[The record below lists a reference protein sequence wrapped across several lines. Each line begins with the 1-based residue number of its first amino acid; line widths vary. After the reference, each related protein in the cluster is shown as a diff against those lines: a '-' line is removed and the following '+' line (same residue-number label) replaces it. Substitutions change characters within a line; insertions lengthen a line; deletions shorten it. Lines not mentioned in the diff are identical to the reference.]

1 MTLNDENGA
10 SGNNVVVTAASG
22 TGLSSAAGT
31 GSDRPGTTAGVSGA
45 TAQGGGNT
53 TGTGTNGG
61 NGANNNNN
69 INNNTGNSGN
79 GNSGGITLAA
89 TVPNG
94 GSNAIGN
101 TINNNN
107 LNSNITPAAATA
119 TALSNSGISINN
131 GNGQNG
137 KQPPQ
142 PGSLEK
148 RSTSSSGSGGAGANS
163 TTSANSSG
171 RYIIPKFFEIETLPP
186 LKDADPP
193 EREELFIQKLHQCC
207 VLFDFSEPLND
218 LKYKEIKRCALQEI
232 VEHLNNQSN
241 VITEAIYPEAF
252 NMVAINLFRTLP
264 PSSNPNGAEFDPEED
279 EPTLEVSWPHLQFVY
294 ELFLRFLESP
304 DFQPNVA
311 KRYIDHGF
319 ILNLLELFD
328 SEDPR
333 ERDFLKTVLHRVY
346 GKFLGLRAFI
356 RKQINNIF
364 YKFIYETEHH
374 NGIAELLEIL
384 GSIINGFA
392 LPLKE
397 EHKQF
402 LLKVLLP
409 LHKVKSLSVYHP
421 QLAYCVVQFLEKD
434 ASLTQP
440 VIKCLLKFWPKTHS
454 PKEVMFLNEFEEIL
468 DVIEPAEFQKV
479 MEPLFRQIAKCVS
492 SPHFQVAERALYYWN
507 NDYIMSLISENSKV
521 IMPIMFP
528 ALYSNSKS
536 HWNKT
541 IHGLIYNAI
550 KLFMEMNQLLFDE
563 CHRKYQA
570 EQEMEQEKLAQRE
583 TLWQQMEDLA
593 VRNSK
598 LTLNDEPS
606 SMAGSGEPGNPSRP
620 TSSNFS
626 HQQQHRQMNGMADG
640 RTTSSSGGA
649 APSSTV
655 YDRRSMQHSST

>member
-1 MTLNDENGA
+1 MPQPDRDSEGNNKMTMNDEGNGTA
-10 SGNNVVVTAASG
+10 GNNAVTNSANNNS
-22 TGLSSAAGT
+22 LST
-31 GSDRPGTTAGVSGA
+31 N
-45 TAQGGGNT
+45 NT
-53 TGTGTNGG
+53 TNGTNGG
-61 NGANNNNN
+61 GGGGGGGVTATGTGAPGSGVNNNGSKLNN
-69 INNNTGNSGN
+69 LDKRPGGGGSGNNNGSSN
-79 GNSGGITLAA
+79 GNSD
-89 TVPNG
+89 
-94 GSNAIGN
+94 
-101 TINNNN
+101 
-107 LNSNITPAAATA
+107 
-119 TALSNSGISINN
+119 
-131 GNGQNG
+131 
-137 KQPPQ
+137 
-142 PGSLEK
+142 
-148 RSTSSSGSGGAGANS
+148 SS
-163 TTSANSSG
+163 
-171 RYIIPKFFEIETLPP
+171 RFIIPKSNEIETLPQ
-186 LKDADPP
+186 LKDAPP
-193 EREELFIQKLHQCC
+193 NEREELFVQKLRQCC

-218 LKYKEIKRCALQEI
+218 LKYKEIKRCALQEM
-232 VEHLNNQSN
+232 VEYLSSQQQI
-241 VITEAIYPEAF
+241 ITEQIYPEAVQMF
-252 NMVAINLFRTLP
+252 AVNLFRTLP

-279 EPTLEVSWPHLQFVY
+279 EPTLEASWPHLQFVY

-304 DFQPNVA
+304 DFQPSVA

-434 ASLTQP
+434 PSLTQP

-454 PKEVMFLNEFEEIL
+454 PKEVMFLNELEEIL

-507 NDYIMSLISENSKV
+507 NEYIMSLISENSKV
-521 IMPIMFP
+521 ILPIMFP
-528 ALYSNSKS
+528 ALNSNSKT

-550 KLFMEMNQLLFDE
+550 KLFMEMNQKLFDE
-563 CHRKYQA
+563 CHRKFKA
-570 EQEMEQEKLAQRE
+570 EEQNEMEKLNRRE
-583 TLWQQMEDLA
+583 ELWQQVESLA
-593 VRNSK
+593 RQHPIYPK
-598 LTLNDEPS
+598 FALNDEDGS
-606 SMAGSGEPGNPSRP
+606 ASMASGGELVLAGATNSADKDKDSILGRSYA
-620 TSSNFS
+620 SSNNS
-626 HQQQHRQMNGMADG
+626 RSSPVVQQK
-640 RTTSSSGGA
+640 T
-649 APSSTV
+649 
-655 YDRRSMQHSST
+655 